1 LVNFSLIDLILEFTM
16 HSRFLSLALALAM
29 GFSSFS
35 AEATKRMGSGKS
47 VGQQSNNV
55 SQTQGAKPGQNAT
68 PATPAAPPPA
78 AAPQKRPWGA
88 MLGGLAAGLGL
99 AWLAS
104 SMGFGEELGQFMMFG
119 LMALVIMM
127 VVGYFMRR
135 RAAAQNPVANTSP
148 FAFQG
153 AGATPPQQNQTT
165 EFNTHPNAP
174 NAASGSMIGSAVS
187 GFQPTWSIPAGFD
200 AHGFLHHAKENF
212 VTMQDAWD
220 RSDTSSLRNLMTDS
234 MLSEIKAQIAERDAT
249 STVGQMTKTEVVSLE
264 AKLLGIEESYDSHL
278 ASVEFSGMIREDVGS
293 QPEAFKEVWNM
304 SLSKA
309 ANSGWLVA
317 GIQATS

>member
-1 LVNFSLIDLILEFTM
+1 M
-16 HSRFLSLALALAM
+16 HGRFLSVALALIM
-29 GFSSFS
+29 GFTSFT
-35 AEATKRMGSGKS
+35 AEAAKRLGSGKS

-55 SQTQGAKPGQNAT
+55 SQSQGAKPGQNAT

-119 LMALVIMM
+119 LIALAIMM
-127 VVGYFMRR
+127 AVGYFMRR
-135 RAAAQNPVANTSP
+135 RAATQNTVANTSP
-148 FAFQG
+148 LAFQG
-153 AGATPPQQNQTT
+153 AGATPPLQQQTT
-165 EFNTHPNAP
+165 QFNTHPNATH
-174 NAASGSMIGSAVS
+174 AASGSMIGSAI
-187 GFQPTWSIPAGFD
+187 GGLQPNWSIPAGFD
-200 AHGFLHHAKENF
+200 ANGFLHHAKENF

-220 RSDTSSLRNLMTDS
+220 RSDTASLRNLMTDH
-234 MLSEIKAQIAERDAT
+234 MLTEIKAQIAERDAT
-249 STVGQMTKTEVVSLE
+249 SSVGQMTKTEVVSLE
-264 AKLLGIEESYDSHL
+264 AKLLGIEESHDSHL
-278 ASVEFSGMIREDVGS
+278 ASVEFSGMIREDVGA
-293 QPEAFKEVWNM
+293 PAEAFTEVWNM

-317 GIQATS
+317 GIQATH

>member
-1 LVNFSLIDLILEFTM
+1 M
-16 HSRFLSLALALAM
+16 HGKFLSVALAFLM
-29 GFSSFS
+29 VFSSFT
-35 AEATKRMGSGKS
+35 AEAAKRMGSGKS
-47 VGQQSNNV
+47 FGKQSNNV
-55 SQTQGAKPGQNAT
+55 SQTQGVKPAQNAT
-68 PATPAAPPPA
+68 PATPATPPA
-78 AAPQKRPWGA
+78 AAPQSRPWGA

-135 RAAAQNPVANTSP
+135 RAAAQNPAANTSP
-148 FAFQG
+148 LAFQG
-153 AGATPPQQNQTT
+153 AGATPHVQQQTT
-165 EFNTHPNAP
+165 RFNAHPNATHT
-174 NAASGSMIGSAVS
+174 ASGSMIGSAVS

-200 AHGFLHHAKENF
+200 VDGFLHHAKENF

-220 RSDTSSLRNLMTDS
+220 RSDTASLRNLMTDD
-234 MLSEIKAQIAERDAT
+234 MLTEIKAQIAERDA
-249 STVGQMTKTEVVSLE
+249 SSSVGHMTKTEVVTLD

-278 ASVEFSGMIREDVGS
+278 ASVEFSGLIREDVGA
-293 QPEAFKEVWNM
+293 QADTFKEVWNM

-309 ANSGWLVA
+309 PNSGWLVA
-317 GIQATS
+317 GIQATA

>member
-1 LVNFSLIDLILEFTM
+1 M
-16 HSRFLSLALALAM
+16 HGRFLSVALALLM
-29 GFSSFS
+29 VFSSFT
-35 AEATKRMGSGKS
+35 AEAAKRMGSGKS
-47 VGQQSNNV
+47 FGKQSNNV
-55 SQTQGAKPGQNAT
+55 SQTQGAKPAQNAAPAT
-68 PATPAAPPPA
+68 PATPAG
-78 AAPQKRPWGA
+78 AAPQRRPWGA

-119 LMALVIMM
+119 LIALVIMM
-127 VVGYFMRR
+127 AVGYFMRR

-148 FAFQG
+148 LAFQG
-153 AGATPPQQNQTT
+153 AGVTPPVQQQTT
-165 EFNTHPNAP
+165 QFNAHPNATHSS
-174 NAASGSMIGSAVS
+174 SGSMIGSAVS

-200 AHGFLHHAKENF
+200 VNGFLHHAKENF

-220 RSDTSSLRNLMTDS
+220 RSDTSSLRNLMTDD
-234 MLSEIKAQIAERDAT
+234 MLIEIKAQIAERDAT
-249 STVGQMTKTEVVSLE
+249 SSVGHMTKTEVVSLE

-278 ASVEFSGMIREDVGS
+278 ASVEFSGMIREDVGA
-293 QPEAFKEVWNM
+293 QAETFKEVWNM

-317 GIQATS
+317 GIQATT

>member
-1 LVNFSLIDLILEFTM
+1 M
-16 HSRFLSLALALAM
+16 HGRFLSVALAFLM
-29 GFSSFS
+29 VFSSFT
-35 AEATKRMGSGKS
+35 AEAAKRMGSGKS
-47 VGQQSNNV
+47 FGKQSNNV
-55 SQTQGAKPGQNAT
+55 SQTQGVKPAQNAAPAT
-68 PATPAAPPPA
+68 PATPAG

-127 VVGYFMRR
+127 AVGYFMRR
-135 RAAAQNPVANTSP
+135 RAAAQNPAANTSP

-153 AGATPPQQNQTT
+153 AGATPPVQQQTSR
-165 EFNTHPNAP
+165 FNAHPNATHS
-174 NAASGSMIGSAVS
+174 ASGSMIGSAVS

-200 AHGFLHHAKENF
+200 VDGFLHHAKENF

-220 RSDTSSLRNLMTDS
+220 RSDTASLRKLMTDD
-234 MLSEIKAQIAERDAT
+234 MLTEIKAQIAERDAT
-249 STVGQMTKTEVVSLE
+249 SSVGHMTRTEVVSLE

-278 ASVEFSGMIREDVGS
+278 ASVEFSGMIREDVGA
-293 QPEAFKEVWNM
+293 QAETFKEVWNM

-309 ANSGWLVA
+309 PNSGWLVA
-317 GIQATS
+317 GIQATA

>member
-1 LVNFSLIDLILEFTM
+1 M
-16 HSRFLSLALALAM
+16 HGKFLSVALAFLM
-29 GFSSFS
+29 VFSSFT
-35 AEATKRMGSGKS
+35 AEAAKRMGSGKS
-47 VGQQSNNV
+47 FGKQSNNV
-55 SQTQGAKPGQNAT
+55 SQTQGAKPAQNAT
-68 PATPAAPPPA
+68 PATPATPPA
-78 AAPQKRPWGA
+78 AAQQNRPWGA

-127 VVGYFMRR
+127 AVGYFMRR
-135 RAAAQNPVANTSP
+135 RAAAQNPAANTSP

-153 AGATPPQQNQTT
+153 AGATPPVQQQTT
-165 EFNTHPNAP
+165 QFNAHPNATHS
-174 NAASGSMIGSAVS
+174 ASGSMIGSAVS

-200 AHGFLHHAKENF
+200 INGFLHHAKENF

-220 RSDTSSLRNLMTDS
+220 RSDTASLRKLMTDD
-234 MLSEIKAQIAERDAT
+234 MLTEIKAQIAERDAT
-249 STVGQMTKTEVVSLE
+249 SSVGHMTKTEVVSLD

-278 ASVEFSGMIREDVGS
+278 ASVEFSGLIREDVGA
-293 QPEAFKEVWNM
+293 QAETFKEVWNM

-309 ANSGWLVA
+309 PNSGWLVA
-317 GIQATS
+317 GIQATT

>member
-1 LVNFSLIDLILEFTM
+1 M
-16 HSRFLSLALALAM
+16 HGRFLSVALAFLM
-29 GFSSFS
+29 VFSSFT
-35 AEATKRMGSGKS
+35 AEAAKRMGSGKS
-47 VGQQSNNV
+47 FGKQSNNV
-55 SQTQGAKPGQNAT
+55 SQTQGAKPSQNAT
-68 PATPAAPPPA
+68 PATPATPPA
-78 AAPQKRPWGA
+78 AAPQSRPWGA

-135 RAAAQNPVANTSP
+135 RAAAQNPAANTSP

-153 AGATPPQQNQTT
+153 AGATPHVQQQTT
-165 EFNTHPNAP
+165 RFNAHPNATHS
-174 NAASGSMIGSAVS
+174 ASGSMIGSAVS

-200 AHGFLHHAKENF
+200 VDGFLHHAKENF
-212 VTMQDAWD
+212 VTMQDSWD
-220 RSDTSSLRNLMTDS
+220 RSDTASLRKLMTDD
-234 MLSEIKAQIAERDAT
+234 MLTEIKAQISERDAT
-249 STVGQMTKTEVVSLE
+249 SSVGHMTKTEVVTLD

-278 ASVEFSGMIREDVGS
+278 ASVEFSGLIREDVGA
-293 QPEAFKEVWNM
+293 QAETFKEVWNM

-309 ANSGWLVA
+309 PNSGWLVA
-317 GIQATS
+317 GIQATA

>member
-1 LVNFSLIDLILEFTM
+1 M
-16 HSRFLSLALALAM
+16 HGRFLSVALALLM
-29 GFSSFS
+29 VFSSFT
-35 AEATKRMGSGKS
+35 AEAAKRMGSGKS
-47 VGQQSNNV
+47 FGKQSNNV
-55 SQTQGAKPGQNAT
+55 SQTQGAKPAQNAAPAT
-68 PATPAAPPPA
+68 PATPAG
-78 AAPQKRPWGA
+78 AAPQRRPWGA

-119 LMALVIMM
+119 LIALVIMM
-127 VVGYFMRR
+127 AVGYFMRR

-148 FAFQG
+148 LAFQG
-153 AGATPPQQNQTT
+153 AGVTPPVQQQTT
-165 EFNTHPNAP
+165 QFNANPNATHSS
-174 NAASGSMIGSAVS
+174 SGSMIGSAVS

-200 AHGFLHHAKENF
+200 VNGFLHHAKENF

-220 RSDTSSLRNLMTDS
+220 RSDTASLRNLMTDD
-234 MLSEIKAQIAERDAT
+234 MLIEIKAQIAERDAT
-249 STVGQMTKTEVVSLE
+249 SSVGHMTKTEVVSLE
-264 AKLLGIEESYDSHL
+264 ANLLGIEESYDGHL
-278 ASVEFSGMIREDVGS
+278 ASVEFSGMIREDVGA
-293 QPEAFKEVWNM
+293 QAEAFKEVWNM

>member
-1 LVNFSLIDLILEFTM
+1 M
-16 HSRFLSLALALAM
+16 HGKFLSVALAFLM
-29 GFSSFS
+29 VFSSFT
-35 AEATKRMGSGKS
+35 AEAAKRMGSGKS
-47 VGQQSNNV
+47 FGKQSNNV
-55 SQTQGAKPGQNAT
+55 SQTQGAKPAQNAT
-68 PATPAAPPPA
+68 PATPATPPA
-78 AAPQKRPWGA
+78 AAPQSRPWGA

-127 VVGYFMRR
+127 AVGYFMRR
-135 RAAAQNPVANTSP
+135 RAAAQNPAANTSP

-153 AGATPPQQNQTT
+153 AGATPPVQQQTSR
-165 EFNTHPNAP
+165 FNAHPNATHS
-174 NAASGSMIGSAVS
+174 ASGSMIGSAVG

-200 AHGFLHHAKENF
+200 VDGFLHHAKENF

-220 RSDTSSLRNLMTDS
+220 RSDTASLRKLMTDD
-234 MLSEIKAQIAERDAT
+234 MLTEIKAQIAERDAT
-249 STVGQMTKTEVVSLE
+249 SSVDHMTKTEVVSLD

-278 ASVEFSGMIREDVGS
+278 ASVEFSGLIREDVGA
-293 QPEAFKEVWNM
+293 QAETFKEVWNM

-309 ANSGWLVA
+309 PNSGWLVA
-317 GIQATS
+317 GIQATA

>member
-1 LVNFSLIDLILEFTM
+1 M
-16 HSRFLSLALALAM
+16 HGKFLSVALAFLM
-29 GFSSFS
+29 VFSSFT
-35 AEATKRMGSGKS
+35 AEAAKRMGSGKS
-47 VGQQSNNV
+47 FGKQSNNV
-55 SQTQGAKPGQNAT
+55 SQTQGAKPAQNAT
-68 PATPAAPPPA
+68 PATPATPPA
-78 AAPQKRPWGA
+78 AAQQNRPWGA

-127 VVGYFMRR
+127 AVGYFMRR
-135 RAAAQNPVANTSP
+135 RAAAQNPAANTSP

-153 AGATPPQQNQTT
+153 AGATPPVQQQTT
-165 EFNTHPNAP
+165 RFNAHPNTTDS
-174 NAASGSMIGSAVS
+174 ASGSMIGSAVS

-200 AHGFLHHAKENF
+200 VDGFLHHAKENF

-220 RSDTSSLRNLMTDS
+220 RSDTASLRKLMTDD
-234 MLSEIKAQIAERDAT
+234 MLTEIKAQIAERDAT
-249 STVGQMTKTEVVSLE
+249 SSVGHMTKTEVVSLD

-278 ASVEFSGMIREDVGS
+278 ASVEFSGLIREDVGA
-293 QPEAFKEVWNM
+293 QAETFKEVWNM

-309 ANSGWLVA
+309 PNSGWLVA
-317 GIQATS
+317 GIQATT

>member
-1 LVNFSLIDLILEFTM
+1 M
-16 HSRFLSLALALAM
+16 HGRFLSVALAFLM
-29 GFSSFS
+29 VFSSFT
-35 AEATKRMGSGKS
+35 AEAAKRMGSGKS
-47 VGQQSNNV
+47 FGQQSNNV
-55 SQTQGAKPGQNAT
+55 SQTQGTKPAQNAT
-68 PATPAAPPPA
+68 PASPATPPT

-119 LMALVIMM
+119 LIALLIMM

-135 RAAAQNPVANTSP
+135 RAASQNPSANTTP

-153 AGATPPQQNQTT
+153 AGATPPVQQQTT
-165 EFNTHPNAP
+165 QFNAHPNSTP
-174 NAASGSMIGSAVS
+174 SASGSMIGSAVS
-187 GFQPTWSIPAGFD
+187 EFQPTWSIPAGFD
-200 AHGFLHHAKENF
+200 VNGFLHHAKENF

-220 RSDTSSLRNLMTDS
+220 RSDTASLRNLMTDA
-234 MLSEIKAQIAERDAT
+234 MLTEIKTQIAERDAT
-249 STVGQMTKTEVVSLE
+249 SAVGHMSKTEVVSIE

-278 ASVEFSGMIREDVGS
+278 ASVEFSGMIREDIAA
-293 QPEAFKEVWNM
+293 PAEAFKEVWNM

-309 ANSGWLVA
+309 PNSGWLVA
-317 GIQATS
+317 GIQAIS

>member
-1 LVNFSLIDLILEFTM
+1 M
-16 HSRFLSLALALAM
+16 HGKFLSVALAFLM
-29 GFSSFS
+29 VFSSFT
-35 AEATKRMGSGKS
+35 AEAAKRMGSGKS
-47 VGQQSNNV
+47 FGKQSNNV
-55 SQTQGAKPGQNAT
+55 SQTQGVKPAQNAT
-68 PATPAAPPPA
+68 PATPATPPA
-78 AAPQKRPWGA
+78 AAPQSRPWGA

-135 RAAAQNPVANTSP
+135 RAAAQNPAANTSP
-148 FAFQG
+148 LAFQG
-153 AGATPPQQNQTT
+153 AGATPPVQPQNTQ
-165 EFNTHPNAP
+165 FNAHPNTTHSAQ
-174 NAASGSMIGSAVS
+174 GSMIGSAVS

-200 AHGFLHHAKENF
+200 VDGFLHHAKDNF

-220 RSDTSSLRNLMTDS
+220 RSDTASLRNLMTDD
-234 MLSEIKAQIAERDAT
+234 MLTEIKAQIAERDA
-249 STVGQMTKTEVVSLE
+249 SSSVGHMTKTEVVTLD

-278 ASVEFSGMIREDVGS
+278 ASVEFSGMIREDVGA
-293 QPEAFKEVWNM
+293 PAETFKEVWNM

-309 ANSGWLVA
+309 PNSGWLVA
-317 GIQATS
+317 GIQATA

>member
-1 LVNFSLIDLILEFTM
+1 M
-16 HSRFLSLALALAM
+16 HGRFLSVALALLM
-29 GFSSFS
+29 VFSSFT
-35 AEATKRMGSGKS
+35 AEAAKRMGSGKS
-47 VGQQSNNV
+47 FGKQSNNV
-55 SQTQGAKPGQNAT
+55 SQTQGAKPAQNAAPAT
-68 PATPAAPPPA
+68 PATPAG
-78 AAPQKRPWGA
+78 AAPQRRPWGA

-119 LMALVIMM
+119 LIALVIMM
-127 VVGYFMRR
+127 AVGYFMRR

-148 FAFQG
+148 LAFQG
-153 AGATPPQQNQTT
+153 AGVTPPVHQQTT
-165 EFNTHPNAP
+165 QFNANPNATHSS
-174 NAASGSMIGSAVS
+174 SGSMIGSAVS

-200 AHGFLHHAKENF
+200 VNGFLHHAKENF

-220 RSDTSSLRNLMTDS
+220 RSDTASLRNLMTDD
-234 MLSEIKAQIAERDAT
+234 MLIEIKAQIAERDAT
-249 STVGQMTKTEVVSLE
+249 SSLGHMTKTEVVSLE

-278 ASVEFSGMIREDVGS
+278 ASVEFSGMIREDVGA
-293 QPEAFKEVWNM
+293 QAETFKEVWNM

-317 GIQATS
+317 GIQAIT